1 MQDEEAAEYEAYL
14 ARQVEIQQAETQK
27 TTFVQSLGVS
37 QDDEK
42 EVMSLMNE

>member
-27 TTFVQSLGVS
+27 NSFV
-37 QDDEK
+37 
-42 EVMSLMNE
+42 